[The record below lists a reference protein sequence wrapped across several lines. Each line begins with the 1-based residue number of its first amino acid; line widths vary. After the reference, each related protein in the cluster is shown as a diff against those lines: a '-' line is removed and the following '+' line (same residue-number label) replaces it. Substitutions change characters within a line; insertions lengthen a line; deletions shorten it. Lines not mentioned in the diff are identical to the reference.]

1 MLRAGR
7 MILLSSIIKAEYVI
21 FDNRNKKQGNDHLHN
36 QVSTHREDLFR
47 IFNQREILL
56 KEAEDKAFE
65 IVSTAKKNAQ
75 CEIAECKK
83 NAYEDGYNAGMEIG
97 KNKGYLEGYDTGKT
111 KISEILLEQ
120 NKEKLNEIAELI
132 ETIESEKLK
141 IISRYKNELTKLS
154 IEIAEKIIRYEVDT
168 KDDIVSGII
177 KNVIK
182 DYRNVDWIKLYISG
196 KDDAVSIQTDKK
208 LINELKKIAK
218 DVKIEV
224 MDELEKGSAKVATAD
239 GIVEASIDTQLKNLK
254 EMVLSEYA
262 G

>member
-1 MLRAGR
+1 
-7 MILLSSIIKAEYVI
+7 MILLSNIIKAEYVI
-21 FDNRNKKQGNDHLHN
+21 FDNRNNKQKPDHLHT

-47 IFNQREILL
+47 IFNQREFLL
-56 KEAEDKAFE
+56 KEAEEKALE
-65 IVSTAKKNAQ
+65 IVSTAEKNAQ

-83 NAYEDGYNAGMEIG
+83 NAYKDGYNAGMEAG
-97 KNKGYLEGYDTGKT
+97 KNKGYTEGYTTGKT

-120 NKEKLNEIAELI
+120 NKEKLNEIAKLI

-141 IISRYKNELTKLS
+141 IISRYENELTKLS
-154 IEIAEKIIRYEVDT
+154 IEIAEKIIRYEIDA
-168 KDDIVSGII
+168 KGDIVSGII

-196 KDDAVSIQTDKK
+196 KDDAVAIQADKE

-224 MDELEKGSAKVATAD
+224 MDELKKGSAIVETAD
-239 GIVEASIDTQLKNLK
+239 GIVEANIDTQLKNLK
-254 EMVLSEYA
+254 EMVLNKNA

>member
-1 MLRAGR
+1 
-7 MILLSSIIKAEYVI
+7 MILLSNIIKAEYVI
-21 FDNRNKKQGNDHLHN
+21 FDNRNNKQKTNHLHN

-47 IFNQREILL
+47 IFNQREIIL
-56 KEAEDKAFE
+56 KEAEEKALE
-65 IVSTAKKNAQ
+65 IISTAEKNAQ
-75 CEIAECKK
+75 CEIAEYKK
-83 NAYEDGYNAGMEIG
+83 NAYKDGYNAGMEAG
-97 KNKGYLEGYDTGKT
+97 KNKGYEEGYTTGKT

-120 NKEKLNEIAELI
+120 NKEKLNEIAKLI

-141 IISRYKNELTKLS
+141 IISRYENELTKLS
-154 IEIAEKIIRYEVDT
+154 IEIAERIIRYEIDA
-168 KDDIVSGII
+168 KGDIVSGII

-196 KDDAVSIQTDKK
+196 KDDAVAIQADKE

-224 MDELEKGSAKVATAD
+224 MDELKKGSAIVETAD
-239 GIVEASIDTQLKNLK
+239 GIVEANIDTQLKNLK
-254 EMVLSEYA
+254 EMVLNKNA